1 MLGEGADPDAV
12 IDAAVERL
20 EAELK
25 AQAEAAAAAAAAED
39 AAEAAGETEVRPRRP
54 GRRGLQR
61 RVTESWVVV
70 GLGNPGREYQ
80 RTRHN
85 VGYLVV
91 EELAGRL
98 GLQFARHRRAHADAA
113 EGHAFVGTRSTV
125 ASCWSKPGP
134 HERSGGPVKA
144 VLDFTKTDNLVV
156 IHDELDIPLGALRVK
171 HGGGDNGHNGL
182 RSLRKSLGHG
192 DFYRVR
198 CGVGRPMGRQDPC
211 RLPVVR
217 LPRGGTLRG
226 RADGRRAA
234 DATEFLLANGL
245 DATQSRFNR
254 WDPDGEHP
262 RCRTGQRTVPCRGSG
277 CCWTCHRFR
286 PGGSR
291 RQGASQ

>member
-1 MLGEGADPDAV
+1 
-12 IDAAVERL
+12 
-20 EAELK
+20 
-25 AQAEAAAAAAAAED
+25 
-39 AAEAAGETEVRPRRP
+39 
-54 GRRGLQR
+54 
-61 RVTESWVVV
+61 VTESWVVV

-113 EGHAFVGTRSTV
+113 EGHAFVGTPQHCRVVLVKARTYMN
-125 ASCWSKPGP
+125 
-134 HERSGGPVKA
+134 ESGGPVKA

-198 CGVGRPMGRQDPC
+198 CGVGRPMGRQDPADY
-211 RLPVVR
+211 L
-217 LPRGGTLRG
+217 LSDF
-226 RADGRRAA
+226 RAAERSEVALMVAEAA

-254 WDPDGEHP
+254 
-262 RCRTGQRTVPCRGSG
+262 
-277 CCWTCHRFR
+277 
-286 PGGSR
+286 
-291 RQGASQ
+291 

>member
-1 MLGEGADPDAV
+1 M
-12 IDAAVERL
+12 
-20 EAELK
+20 
-25 AQAEAAAAAAAAED
+25 
-39 AAEAAGETEVRPRRP
+39 
-54 GRRGLQR
+54 
-61 RVTESWVVV
+61 TESWVVV

-113 EGHAFVGTRSTV
+113 EGHAFVGTPQHCRVVLVKARTYMN
-125 ASCWSKPGP
+125 
-134 HERSGGPVKA
+134 ESGGPVKA

-198 CGVGRPMGRQDPC
+198 CGIGRPMGRQDPADY
-211 RLPVVR
+211 L
-217 LPRGGTLRG
+217 LSDF
-226 RADGRRAA
+226 RAAERSEVALMVAEAA

-254 WDPDGEHP
+254 
-262 RCRTGQRTVPCRGSG
+262 
-277 CCWTCHRFR
+277 
-286 PGGSR
+286 
-291 RQGASQ
+291 